1 MKKEQSAGVI
11 VVRKEGDK
19 IKLLLLRSYDF
30 WDFPKGGIEENESK
44 LDAAIREVKEE
55 TGIEGLD
62 FKWGKIYY
70 ETEPFGRNKKVVYY
84 FVAETLEENVVM
96 GINPSLGIPE
106 HEEFR
111 WVDVDEAKKTV
122 VERIRKAIDWAQKRI
137 EGRY

>member
-19 IKLLLLRSYDF
+19 VKLLLLRSYDF

-55 TGIEGLD
+55 TRIEDLD

-96 GINPSLGIPE
+96 GINPSLGRPE

-137 EGRY
+137 ENRY